1 MATSTQTLA
10 DGARLLGTVLTDT
23 VQLLAVGEPVTVGFE
38 VQRTVT
44 PVGAQIP
51 ALVQA
56 TTLTNAE
63 ESLVSNV
70 YSVKLPAGTVVE
82 SGMVAEVVASHDA
95 ALVGKRLLLDK
106 VNRNGLTMIVKA
118 VASDWDAVDQ
128 QGKGNLS

>member
-1 MATSTQTLA
+1 M
-10 DGARLLGTVLTDT
+10 
-23 VQLLAVGEPVTVGFE
+23 
-38 VQRTVT
+38 
-44 PVGAQIP
+44 
-51 ALVQA
+51 QA

-70 YSVKLPAGTVVE
+70 YSVKFPASTVVE
-82 SGMVAEVVASHDA
+82 PGMVAEVVASHDA
-95 ALVGKRLLLDK
+95 ALIGKRLLLDK

>member
-1 MATSTQTLA
+1 MATSTQTLD

-23 VQLLAVGEPVTVGFE
+23 VQLLTVGEPVTVGFE
-38 VQRTVT
+38 VQRPVT
-44 PVGAQIP
+44 PTGTPTP

-56 TTLTNAE
+56 TTLANAE

-70 YSVKLPAGTVVE
+70 YSVKFPASTVVE
-82 SGMVAEVVASHDA
+82 PGMVAEVVASHDA